1 MKGVLGLPTDLL
13 SSRVG
18 LALLSFRAPLECDCI
33 RGPSLHPAPPCSRK
47 ILGPR
52 NSAPPNGACD
62 RISGE
67 SIPAH
72 GRAFVFLTAIG
83 GGLAVGVTSAL
94 SPRLSWRSRAKA
106 AFIPPK
112 PPPTMTMSV
121 RSQES
126 MPSPMISIRFEMRES
141 GSPFFGELN
150 VFGVARGQATLLDLN
165 CKRGA
170 TSTCPLHIGILKD
183 ET

>member
-1 MKGVLGLPTDLL
+1 
-13 SSRVG
+13 
-18 LALLSFRAPLECDCI
+18 
-33 RGPSLHPAPPCSRK
+33 
-47 ILGPR
+47 
-52 NSAPPNGACD
+52 
-62 RISGE
+62 
-67 SIPAH
+67 
-72 GRAFVFLTAIG
+72 
-83 GGLAVGVTSAL
+83 
-94 SPRLSWRSRAKA
+94 
-106 AFIPPK
+106 
-112 PPPTMTMSV
+112 MTMSV

-165 CKRGA
+165 CKRKA